1 MYKHIRKMLVNKETF
16 VGRIPIML
24 IGPCPISSKKVNKKC
39 WVLIQ
44 LFNDKQDFH
53 KSNKYSVV
61 MQINTLLN
69 FELIPNVLSSKIH
82 LQENTEFR
90 K

>member
-24 IGPCPISSKKVNKKC
+24 IWLCPISSKKVNKKC
-39 WVLIQ
+39 WVLIL

-53 KSNKYSVV
+53 KSNSVV
-61 MQINTLLN
+61 TQMNTLLN
-69 FELIPNVLSSKIH
+69 FELIPNILSSKIH